1 MNKDK
6 IFASTLYQTANVIT
20 ITTSYDNKYNRPES
34 IQTIKQFPC
43 RIARNK
49 NYAYPFTDFANVTID
64 GRLRGYFEIDA
75 DIKKGS
81 VVEVERT
88 NYIVGMVYKPMN
100 HHIECDLRVQ
110 EEA

>member
-34 IQTIKQFPC
+34 VQTVQQFPC
-43 RIARNK
+43 RVSRK
-49 NYAYPFTDFANVTID
+49 NHAYPFTAPSNVTID
-64 GRLRGYFEIDA
+64 GSFRGYFEIDA
-75 DIKKGS
+75 EIKKGS
-81 VVEVERT
+81 VVEVEGT
-88 NYIVGMVYKPMN
+88 NYIVGMIYKPMN